1 MPELNELRHRRKVG
15 VHIVHQTSIGHQRRV
30 RDPSRRIH
38 IYYGIHIISQSHI
51 YGVDSYVGGMN
62 NGAQGGPGQPAQGQ
76 PSNAQQQ
83 QRRPNIP
90 MFKPEQMRSLPDA
103 FAAEKDKWENGLRQL
118 WNTVENNAPDTQA
131 HQEARRKIFEFS
143 KTLTAKMQA
152 YRVQQ
157 QAQGQ
162 QNAAARPASQGQ
174 PQPAQGG
181 ESSAPRPN
189 PEQQQGKPQPPRVSP
204 KVMEHVAK
212 FPYIIPSN
220 LNPNGPEA
228 QKWISEAKNRY
239 LKGLVSME
247 ASSNQLTRMD
257 AMVQKRIAE
266 NKPLSPEEEKDYKE
280 QKEKYQKT
288 HAESKNF
295 VDSFRRQQQ
304 EAKVAKEAREAANS
318 NAGQGSPTTQQPG
331 GNGNANNGQAAPTR
345 PQMNPQQQPTNPAL
359 QNTQTV
365 NAAIEAARQQIGG
378 ARPPMNQNGQMSQ
391 PQQVPTPTAPSMPQP
406 NIKTEAGVP
415 PAINTAITQMQQR
428 PSLQNSPQSAV
439 PQSAGVPQSATS
451 QQAQQIPRALT
462 HSAALTQAARSYSS
476 GGAGSAP
483 QVMGHSHP
491 SAAPRESQNVMT
503 NKMPV
508 PKVLPDR
515 ATAPPQPVAI
525 NNSRPT
531 YSGGA
536 SNVGTGVM
544 AQPVLPKT
552 PGYNMA
558 SDDNRVL
565 SRKKLDELV
574 KQVTGGGQGDG
585 PSLMPE
591 VEEVGSYLMCG
602 NDTDLSYA
610 SLAFY
615 PY

>member
-1 MPELNELRHRRKVG
+1 
-15 VHIVHQTSIGHQRRV
+15 
-30 RDPSRRIH
+30 
-38 IYYGIHIISQSHI
+38 
-51 YGVDSYVGGMN
+51 
-62 NGAQGGPGQPAQGQ
+62 
-76 PSNAQQQ
+76 
-83 QRRPNIP
+83 
-90 MFKPEQMRSLPDA
+90 
-103 FAAEKDKWENGLRQL
+103 
-118 WNTVENNAPDTQA
+118 
-131 HQEARRKIFEFS
+131 
-143 KTLTAKMQA
+143 
-152 YRVQQ
+152 
-157 QAQGQ
+157 
-162 QNAAARPASQGQ
+162 
-174 PQPAQGG
+174 
-181 ESSAPRPN
+181 
-189 PEQQQGKPQPPRVSP
+189 
-204 KVMEHVAK
+204 MEHVAK
-212 FPYIIPSN
+212 FPYVVPSN
-220 LNPNGPEA
+220 MNPNGPEA

-257 AMVQKRIAE
+257 AMVAKRIAE
-266 NKPLSPEEEKDYKE
+266 NKPLNPDEEKDYKE

-295 VDSFRRQQQ
+295 VDGFRRQQQ
-304 EAKVAKEAREAANS
+304 EAKAAKEAREASNS
-318 NAGQGSPTTQQPG
+318 NAGQGIPTTQQP
-331 GNGNANNGQAAPTR
+331 ANTNNSQAAPTR
-345 PQMNPQQQPTNPAL
+345 PQMNPQQQPANPAL

-378 ARPPMNQNGQMSQ
+378 ARPQMNQNGQMSQ

-439 PQSAGVPQSATS
+439 PQSAGAPQSATS
-451 QQAQQIPRALT
+451 QAQQIPRALT

-476 GGAGSAP
+476 GGAGSAS
-483 QVMGHSHP
+483 QVMAHSHP

-508 PKVLPDR
+508 PKVLHDR
-515 ATAPPQPVAI
+515 AAAPPQPVAI
-525 NNSRPT
+525 SNSRPT

-591 VEEVGSYLMCG
+591 VEEVSSLSYVETKL
-602 NDTDLSYA
+602 DLSLPT
-610 SLAFY
+610 SPL
-615 PY
+615 PC